1 MTMNNPTPAA
11 AVPSQSYE
19 RWISK
24 TLRIG
29 VGLST
34 ILMVGGLTIAALQDT
49 PVAVP
54 LVNPSLVELFARLV
68 AGSFGA
74 TANAVALMMMYTGLL
89 LLMLTPFMRVTA
101 TTISFSLLRDWRFVS
116 VSLLVLAMLVGQ
128 LVLSLATSTPGHT
141 P

>member
-1 MTMNNPTPAA
+1 MNNPTPTA

-68 AGSFGA
+68 TGSF
-74 TANAVALMMMYTGLL
+74 ANTVAVTMMYTGLF
-89 LLMLTPFMRVTA
+89 LLMLTPFMRVAA

-116 VSLLVLAMLVGQ
+116 VSLLVLVMLVGQ
-128 LVLSLATSTPGHT
+128 LVLSLTISTPGHT